1 MVEIG
6 ALYVC
11 WSITFRRKRFR
22 LLDRR
27 LKKAWKTK
35 VKEILFPVGSH
46 VVSEAKSSK
55 ASEFYLNSHEFRNRC
70 FIVDSLYCM
79 YLIDRFSQLLIV
91 PLKGFRNPLSETWV
105 NFVSGIRNP
114 WLWNPE
120 YSWRNPESYYGL
132 EFRIQGSLK
141 KDWNQESTAWNPE
154 SKTSWIP
161 LHEAWDINDLTSTIH
176 HAFVTDA
183 LPVALYVLSHTLL
196 TGLHFQ

>member
-1 MVEIG
+1 MRLVMSIRFIFGDDWNG

-35 VKEILFPVGSH
+35 AKEILFPVGSH

-55 ASEFYLNSHEFRNRC
+55 ASEFNLNSRELRNRC
-70 FIVDSLYCM
+70 FIVDSFYCM
-79 YLIDRFSQLLIV
+79 YLIDRVSQLLIV
-91 PLKGFRNPLSETWV
+91 PLKGFRNPLSGTWV
-105 NFVSGIRNP
+105 KFASGIRNP

-141 KDWNQESTAWNPE
+141 KDWNQVPGIRNPQRG
-154 SKTSWIP
+154 IR
-161 LHEAWDINDLTSTIH
+161 NRR
-176 HAFVTDA
+176 
-183 LPVALYVLSHTLL
+183 LL
-196 TGLHFQ
+196 GFPYMRLEISMT